1 MEERGKPPE
10 YDLLGLNSGVHT
22 EAAMRNIDNRRI
34 VQSLVAALD
43 KIKLR
48 RQNVQQNTSNETETE
63 YCSGGFS

>member
-43 KIKLR
+43 KICNKIHR
-48 RQNVQQNTSNETETE
+48 VRNYGTMS
-63 YCSGGFS
+63 